1 MVFACVSLNRPQ
13 TSLSKQVLTDHLLPV
28 QGQVHYINE
37 TLYNCH
43 TSCDL
48 LNAGTFQSELETIV
62 AWLQDNPFEVLTML
76 IGNSDLAFVEEFR
89 IPIENS
95 GISQYLYTPM
105 YIPQH
110 KDQWPTL
117 GEMILSNNRVVM
129 FMDYYA
135 NQDSVP
141 YILEEFTHMWETPFS
156 PQNPDFPCTIERPP
170 GLAPEDAH
178 ENFMY
183 MANHNLNVAV
193 ELGSLTGAL
202 SEPLLLPNT
211 AQINNTNGQGEDHGQ
226 LGAMAMNC
234 SSKFRN
240 QSINTQKENFPKLTS
255 NRNRRPRRPSQFP
268 ARGLLQPRQPQP
280 RLRLR
285 SRRKVEQRHLQPPLL
300 RARRQPRRH
309 RAGERA
315 GDGGG
320 RWVCLFGSMVMTSQF
335 LNLRGI

>member
-1 MVFACVSLNRPQ
+1 
-13 TSLSKQVLTDHLLPV
+13 
-28 QGQVHYINE
+28 
-37 TLYNCH
+37 
-43 TSCDL
+43 
-48 LNAGTFQSELETIV
+48 
-62 AWLQDNPFEVLTML
+62 ML

-117 GEMILSNNRVVM
+117 GEMILNNDRVVM

-170 GLAPEDAH
+170 ELDPKEAH

-193 ELGSLTGAL
+193 ELGSLTGDL
-202 SEPLLLPNT
+202 GGEPLLLPNT
-211 AQINNTNGQGEDHGQ
+211 AQINNTNGAMETHGQ

-234 SSKFRN
+234 TSKFY
-240 QSINTQKENFPKLTS
+240 TT
-255 NRNRRPRRPSQFP
+255 
-268 ARGLLQPRQPQP
+268 
-280 RLRLR
+280 
-285 SRRKVEQRHLQPPLL
+285 
-300 RARRQPRRH
+300 
-309 RAGERA
+309 
-315 GDGGG
+315 
-320 RWVCLFGSMVMTSQF
+320 
-335 LNLRGI
+335 

>member
-1 MVFACVSLNRPQ
+1 
-13 TSLSKQVLTDHLLPV
+13 
-28 QGQVHYINE
+28 VHYINE

-62 AWLQDNPFEVLTML
+62 SWLQDNPFEVITML

-117 GEMILSNNRVVM
+117 GEMILNNNRVVM

-170 GLAPEDAH
+170 ELNPEEAH

-211 AQINNTNGQGEDHGQ
+211 AQINNTNGAGEEQGQ

-234 SSKFRN
+234 SSKLN
-240 QSINTQKENFPKLTS
+240 PTDKKIDTQEDIPPT
-255 NRNRRPRRPSQFP
+255 NRFYRRPRCPSQLP
-268 ARGLLQPRQPQP
+268 AGGLLQPRRPQP
-280 RLRLR
+280 GLRLR
-285 SRRKVEQRHLQPPLL
+285 SRRQVEQRHLQPAVL
-300 RARRQPRRH
+300 RAQRQPRRH
-309 RAGERA
+309 CTGERA
-315 GDGGG
+315 RHGGG
-320 RWVCLFGSMVMTSQF
+320 CWVCLFGFVVMT
-335 LNLRGI
+335 

>member
-1 MVFACVSLNRPQ
+1 
-13 TSLSKQVLTDHLLPV
+13 
-28 QGQVHYINE
+28 
-37 TLYNCH
+37 
-43 TSCDL
+43 
-48 LNAGTFQSELETIV
+48 
-62 AWLQDNPFEVLTML
+62 ML

-95 GISQYLYTPM
+95 GIVDYLYTPM

-141 YILEEFTHMWETPFS
+141 YIMEEFTHMWETPFS

-170 GLAPEDAH
+170 ELDPKEAH

-193 ELGSLTGAL
+193 ELGSLTGDL
-202 SEPLLLPNT
+202 GGEPLLLPNT
-211 AQINNTNGQGEDHGQ
+211 AQINNTNGQFEEHGQ

-234 SSKFRN
+234 SSKLNPTNKNITLRN
-240 QSINTQKENFPKLTS
+240 PTTNNTFQETTAPLPISCSSTTTTAAT
-255 NRNRRPRRPSQFP
+255 RAPAPSS
-268 ARGLLQPRQPQP
+268 
-280 RLRLR
+280 R
-285 SRRKVEQRHLQPPLL
+285 SLPS
-300 RARRQPRRH
+300 
-309 RAGERA
+309 G
-315 GDGGG
+315 
-320 RWVCLFGSMVMTSQF
+320 TT
-335 LNLRGI
+335 

>member
-1 MVFACVSLNRPQ
+1 MSVFALKTCNIASTNHTL
-13 TSLSKQVLTDHLLPV
+13 LTV

-62 AWLQDNPFEVLTML
+62 AWLRDNPFEVITML

-95 GISQYLYTPM
+95 GIVDYLYTPM

-141 YILEEFTHMWETPFS
+141 YIMEEFTHMWETPFS

-170 GLAPEDAH
+170 ELDPKEAH
-178 ENFMY
+178 DNFMY

-193 ELGSLTGAL
+193 ELGSLTGDL
-202 SEPLLLPNT
+202 GGEPLLLPNT
-211 AQINNTNGQGEDHGQ
+211 AQINNTNGQYEEHGQ
-226 LGAMAMNC
+226 LGAMALNC
-234 SSKFRN
+234 SSKFRKTN
-240 QSINTQKENFPKLTS
+240 PPKYACKETS
-255 NRNRRPRRPSQFP
+255 TNKTLFSQQETT
-268 ARGLLQPRQPQP
+268 A
-280 RLRLR
+280 
-285 SRRKVEQRHLQPPLL
+285 PL
-300 RARRQPRRH
+300 PI
-309 RAGERA
+309 
-315 GDGGG
+315 
-320 RWVCLFGSMVMTSQF
+320 SS
-335 LNLRGI
+335 